1 MQTKFTAAIVPSAG
15 MGLRFGPDGNKNFY
29 TLGGRPIVLLVLQS
43 LAEIDEIDEII
54 PVFGDDDM
62 ERGMKLVEESGI
74 GKIKMI
80 APGGQTRQESVFHAL
95 KLVAPRLAQNP
106 DAVVLIHDGA
116 RPLVTRFLIEES
128 LRCLVEGVEGVICAV
143 TPKDTVKLVDA
154 GLVKKTL
161 VRSELVN
168 VQTPQ
173 VFRLKAILAAHERA
187 SRSGREFTDDA
198 AVLENAKGKV
208 RVIHGDYENIKITTR
223 HDLEYAE
230 FVLAG
235 RLRKE
240 AAETAGGVGAGPNE
254 MVLTWEES
262 ERAGDRRRGD
272 RRNLKRANR

>member
-1 MQTKFTAAIVPSAG
+1 MPSAG

-95 KLVAPRLAQNP
+95 KLVAPRLARNP